1 MKAPRMTKVLSF
13 LMALVFCLYLVPT
26 EALAVE
32 VKKNALEAASEY
44 ARDYDPVDSP
54 DIVSEIA
61 SSRDEYQKEYML
73 SNGQHLLTVYPT
85 AVHYADENGEWQ
97 EIDNTLHATSMDGK
111 RVYRNTA
118 GLWDVTLPSSLS
130 GADPVTVARGDSA
143 LSFRF
148 AGQLLQDD
156 VLTAKLARMNED
168 IAASESGNNTSEPE
182 VSAEPEPADT
192 LADTS
197 EPQSDAN
204 SGASEE
210 ASSAD
215 ENTANPTESHIAVTP
230 PDTTAGAS
238 SPESENNAQPEA
250 PSPGEDTANESPV
263 SGTADDADESAAPVT
278 KNDTIDVIA
287 ESQWE
292 TATTTKM
299 GDTVFG
305 RTQVQP
311 SQLTLKDSEIIF
323 SQNDKTL
330 QETFSEK
337 LSSTAEYTAV
347 FNGVNVRYDLNS
359 NSLKESVIIAAAPTG
374 RTGYQYLLETKNLVL
389 ELQED
394 NSIYAYAIGHTEGD
408 EPVFFMPAP
417 YLFDQDKAYCDDIEL
432 ILKETDEGYLL
443 TYLLPQ
449 EWMADEDR
457 AYPVVL
463 DPVVHAELS
472 FTNIA
477 DQTVFSITQLS
488 HTWSML
494 CIGQGSYG
502 IGRSFVKYK
511 NLPALTSA
519 DVIVDAKMA
528 LYKIQTSS
536 STSEIDVHSV
546 YDTWESN
553 TINWSNKPDYDPIVE
568 DYQIAGAQGWYYWD
582 VTDIAQGWYA
592 GENTGMMFKME
603 DSQEAAARGLYREFC
618 SSDYSAGTLPYL
630 SIAYINNCGLES
642 IWDYTSHSA
651 GAAGTGYINDYTG
664 NLVWVY
670 NGLGF
675 SGNRMPVAI
684 NHVYNANDKANNDF
698 GMGYGWRSNYNQ
710 LVYQWS
716 TDSSYYVWEDE
727 DATRHYFKY
736 KSSGTYEDET
746 NPTLT
751 LTTTGSGTTKYCIT
765 DKNGNKSYFD
775 TNGRLT
781 KINNNQAAVSSITIT
796 YSSGKQ
802 IASITD
808 GAGRKYQFNYSGAML
823 SSISFLGT
831 GTSSLAT
838 ESYTYS
844 GNELTGISS
853 TLLSSASFSYTS
865 NHLLSQAEDAGGYR
879 LAYLYNTTSSTKP
892 NRVIQISEHDGNTD
906 GDVLCIYYAHK
917 QTIFTDSN
925 NNQEVKQ
932 FNNYGSTVSIQDG
945 QGKAQFYKYKSNND
959 VTKASQLAL
968 SSKLQNTVANWVRN
982 SSFEQTGFWTAGSG
996 NASTGSWSYTSTGY
1010 IGSKSLAISRT
1021 SSSGTIRVDSTQAAY
1036 CPANSSYTLSAYVKT
1051 TGMSGGGLGAQLVLM
1066 SSGNVIA
1073 SSAPITA
1080 NTDWTRVEVT
1090 YTNTTGSDISDLTA
1104 GMRNGTSGTAY
1115 FDCVQLEASANASR
1129 YNLVDNGDFSYNSSL
1144 GWNKNSA
1151 CTSADGSSSN
1161 YYRAPALNDSCLKL
1175 VGAAEKDKQ
1184 VSQTIAVS
1192 GSEGDV
1198 FSVAGWALGDSAPIA
1213 NDGNRRF
1220 AISARFNYT
1229 NGTSDATLIAFN
1241 PNAIGFVNWQYVA
1254 DRIVAKKAYKSITI
1268 SLLYSYNVNEVY
1280 FDGIQLFKEEFGHSY
1295 VYDSNG
1301 NVTSVTDLQKKTT
1314 TYEYSSNNLTKMTLP
1329 SGASQTYTYDNY
1341 HNVLSATSPEGVVSN
1356 FTYDSYGN
1364 NTKVTVGSGTKKV
1377 TSSAT
1382 YTSNGDQL
1390 ATVTDALGQVTAYG
1404 YDTQTGILNW
1414 TQAPGE
1420 TTATRTNYSH
1430 DSRYRTTSVAKGNS
1444 TVNYTYN
1451 SDLLSAISS
1460 ASGTDYTFIYG
1471 AFDLVNSVK
1480 IGSRALISHTY
1491 SDDSSHWLTRSDY
1504 GNGDYITY
1512 SYDRYGR
1519 TSAIGYEDNAEA
1531 VKYTYDNNG
1540 NLGILTD
1547 NISGRKTK
1555 YLYDF
1560 QDRLMGYEERSVDHS
1575 NTVKWGYDDKNNL
1588 SSQTQTLNGTS
1599 YTTNYSYD
1607 NDNRLKQATTGGK
1620 SANYTYDVYSRM
1632 TGIAAKNGSST
1643 VVSTGIT
1650 YKDPTSATTSTQVYK
1665 WATGGTTYTYTY
1677 DARGNIT
1684 AISDGTNTTSYVYDS
1699 LDQLTRENNQAAGK
1713 TWVYTYDNGGNILSK
1728 SEYAYT
1734 TGALGTA
1741 LDTISYGYGDSEWR
1755 DLLTSYDGKR
1765 LTADEI
1771 GNLRNDGKWS
1781 YTWRRGRILWDMS
1794 RMVDEDAELFEAV
1807 QYRYDSNGRR
1817 IGKTYGDSYN
1827 FRIAGGQLYYI
1838 GDSTGTSY
1846 YYAGDDL
1853 SQINITFP
1861 DNSSTSLHFTY
1872 DEIGPMSVT
1881 YDGAEYFYLK
1891 NAQGD
1896 VTGLVNSSGTQ
1907 VVAYTYD
1914 AWGNPLTTTGAM
1926 ADTLG
1931 KLNPFR
1937 YRGYVYDTE
1946 TGLYYLGSRYYNP
1959 ETGRFINADS
1969 INLITATPNSATWDK
1984 NLFSYCDNNPVVR
1997 KDHGGELWS
2006 TIIGMTAGAVIGV
2019 AGQIVSDLATSVLN
2033 GKLSFSNWQTYAG
2046 AILGGAIGGAVLGST
2061 GNVNLANAVAGATTT
2076 GIGMSL
2082 EKLTGCSDKS
2092 WAEIGANA
2100 VVDGAISY
2108 GLGKLPGVKNITAG
2122 KNNMSA
2128 VYKSGLTKL
2137 RNKTVSNISKKV
2149 YKKGVISGFVG
2160 GLAMDGYYGV
2170 KQFAYPIARNRVLN
2184 HRR

>member
-61 SSRDEYQKEYML
+61 SSRDEYQKEYLL

-85 AVHYADENGEWQ
+85 AVHYADENGKWQ

-168 IAASESGNNTSEPE
+168 IAASESGNNTSETE
-182 VSAEPEPADT
+182 GSAEPEPADT

-210 ASSAD
+210 ASPAD

-238 SPESENNAQPEA
+238 SPESENDAQPEA
-250 PSPGEDTANESPV
+250 PSSGEDTANESPV

-374 RTGYQYLLETKNLVL
+374 RTGYQYLLEAKNLVL

-449 EWMADEDR
+449 EWMAHEAR

-553 TINWSNKPDYDPIVE
+553 TINWSNKPDYDSIVE

-906 GDVLCIYYAHK
+906 GDVLYIYYAHK

-982 SSFEQTGFWTAGSG
+982 SSFEQAGFWTAGSG

-1073 SSAPITA
+1073 SSAPITT

-1184 VSQTIAVS
+1184 VSQTITVS

-1213 NDGNRRF
+1213 NDSNRRF
-1220 AISARFNYT
+1220 AISAKFNYT
-1229 NGTSDATLIAFN
+1229 NGASDATLIAFN

-1329 SGASQTYTYDNY
+1329 SGASQTYTYDSY

-1430 DSRYRTTSVAKGNS
+1430 DSRYRTTSVTKGNS

-1540 NLGILTD
+1540 NLGIVDD
-1547 NISGRKTK
+1547 NVCGRKTK

-1755 DLLTSYDGKR
+1755 DLLTAYDGKR

-1794 RMVDEDAELFEAV
+1794 RMVDEDAELFEVV

-1817 IGKTYGDSYN
+1817 TGKSYGDSYN
-1827 FRIAGGQLYYI
+1827 FRIVGGQLYYV

-1853 SQINITFP
+1853 SQIDITFP

-1872 DEIGPMSVT
+1872 DELGPMSVT
-1881 YDGAEYFYLK
+1881 YNGAEYFYLK

-1896 VTGLVNSSGTQ
+1896 VTGLVNNSGTQ

-1914 AWGNPLTTTGAM
+1914 AWGNPLSTTGTM

-1937 YRGYVYDTE
+1937 YRGYVYDAE
-1946 TGLYYLGSRYYNP
+1946 TGIYYVSSRYYDP
-1959 ETGRFINADS
+1959 KMGRWISSEPNIDS
-1969 INLITATPNSATWDK
+1969 GEFDEGSEILGYNVYA
-1984 NLFSYCDNNPVVR
+1984 YCFNNPVNNFDPDGEAVSNIV
-1997 KDHGGELWS
+1997 GG
-2006 TIIGMTAGAVIGV
+2006 I
-2019 AGQIVSDLATSVLN
+2019 
-2033 GKLSFSNWQTYAG
+2033 
-2046 AILGGAIGGAVLGST
+2046 IGGAAGATLGYLLADALGLKGWKKWALISAAT
-2061 GNVNLANAVAGATTT
+2061 VGGAALGAFLGPYVAKLGGKVAAKLGIKTVAKQTIKMSSSKLWKGSAKHIFSKDHIKNGIMRLGGSQEAIFNKIYKVVNSNLANAVNGSNQIHTTINGVKTTIRFYVSNGEVQSINAMTGWATR
-2076 GIGMSL
+2076 I
-2082 EKLTGCSDKS
+2082 
-2092 WAEIGANA
+2092 I
-2100 VVDGAISY
+2100 
-2108 GLGKLPGVKNITAG
+2108 GKL
-2122 KNNMSA
+2122 
-2128 VYKSGLTKL
+2128 L
-2137 RNKTVSNISKKV
+2137 
-2149 YKKGVISGFVG
+2149 
-2160 GLAMDGYYGV
+2160 
-2170 KQFAYPIARNRVLN
+2170 
-2184 HRR
+2184 

>member
-1 MKAPRMTKVLSF
+1 MKAPRMTRILSF
-13 LMALVFCLYLVPT
+13 FLALVFCLYLVPT
-26 EALAVE
+26 EVLAAE
-32 VKKNALEAASEY
+32 LESASRISQSEY
-44 ARDYDPVDSP
+44 ARDFVDEETP
-54 DIVSEIA
+54 DVVSEII
-61 SSRDEYQKEYML
+61 SSRDEYQKEYIL
-73 SNGQHLLTVYPT
+73 SNGQRLLTVYPT
-85 AVHYADENGEWQ
+85 AVHYMDDEEGMWQ
-97 EIDNTLHATSMDGK
+97 EIDNTLQTASLDGK
-111 RVYRNTA
+111 RVYQNTA
-118 GLWDVTLPSSLS
+118 GIWEVTLPSNLS
-130 GADPVTVARGDSA
+130 ASEAVSIVRGDSV

-168 IAASESGNNTSEPE
+168 IIPSEGAEEP
-182 VSAEPEPADT
+182 
-192 LADTS
+192 
-197 EPQSDAN
+197 SD
-204 SGASEE
+204 
-210 ASSAD
+210 
-215 ENTANPTESHIAVTP
+215 VTP
-230 PDTTAGAS
+230 PAEETPAVEDPSADGAQQDGEESAVETFAALDTPTVDVGGNSEDTSVVEPAEG
-238 SPESENNAQPEA
+238 ESESKAPEDDNTPNQGETPA
-250 PSPGEDTANESPV
+250 TEEPKSEDTDAPQEPATPAV
-263 SGTADDADESAAPVT
+263 KDDKIDIVADD
-278 KNDTIDVIA
+278 
-287 ESQWE
+287 QWE

-299 GDTVFG
+299 GDTIFG

-311 SQLTLKDSEIIF
+311 SQLTLKDSEIVF

-337 LSSTAEYTAV
+337 LCSTAEYASV

-359 NSLKESVIIAAAPTG
+359 NSLKESVIIASAPTG
-374 RTGYQYLLETKNLVL
+374 RTGYQYLLEAKNLVL

-394 NSIYAYAIGHTEGD
+394 NSIYAYATDHAEGD
-408 EPVFFMPAP
+408 DPVFFMPAP
-417 YLFDQDKAYCDDIEL
+417 YLFDQEKVYCDDIEL

-449 EWMADEDR
+449 EWMASEDR

-477 DQTVFSITQLS
+477 DQTVFSISQLS

-494 CIGQGSYG
+494 CIGQGARG
-502 IGRSFVKYK
+502 IGRAFLKYK
-511 NLPALTSA
+511 NLPSLSSA

-528 LYKIQTSS
+528 LYKIQSS
-536 STSEIDVHSV
+536 STSSEIDVHKV
-546 YDTWESN
+546 NGTWESN
-553 TINWSNKPDYDPIVE
+553 TITWDNKPDYEYIIE
-568 DYQIAGAQGWYYWD
+568 DYQIAGTQGWYYWD
-582 VTDIAQGWYA
+582 VTNIAQGWYA

-603 DSQEAAARGLYREFC
+603 NSQEAAARDLYREFC
-618 SSDYSAGTLPYL
+618 SSDYSANTLPYL
-630 SIAYINNCGLES
+630 SIAYINNCGLEN

-651 GAAGTGYINDYTG
+651 GAAGTGYVNDYTG

-684 NHVYNANDKANNDF
+684 NHVYNANDKTNNDF
-698 GMGYGWRSNYNQ
+698 GMGFGWRSNYNQ

-716 TDSSYYVWEDE
+716 ADSSYYVWEDE

-736 KSSGTYEDET
+736 KSANTYEDEV
-746 NPTLT
+746 NPGLT
-751 LTTTGSGTTKYCIT
+751 LTTNGSGTQKYCIT
-765 DKNGNKSYFD
+765 DKSGNKSYFD
-775 TNGRLT
+775 TSGRLT
-781 KINNNQAAVSSITIT
+781 KISNNQATTSSISIA
-796 YSSGKQ
+796 YSSGKR

-808 GAGRKYQFNYSGAML
+808 GSGRKYQFNYNGTML

-838 ESYTYS
+838 ERYTYS
-844 GNELTGISS
+844 GSELTAISS
-853 TLLSSASFSYTS
+853 TLLSTANFSYTS
-865 NHLLSQAEDAGGYR
+865 NHLLSQATDASGYK
-879 LAYLYNTTSSTKP
+879 LTYTYNTTSSGKP
-892 NRVIQISEHDGNTD
+892 NRIIRIEEYDGSISG
-906 GDVLCIYYAHK
+906 GVLHISYAHN
-917 QTIFTDSN
+917 QNTFTDHN
-925 NNQEVKQ
+925 GNQEILQ

-945 QGKAQFYKYKSNND
+945 EGKAQFYKYKSNND
-959 VTKASQLAL
+959 VAKASQLAL
-968 SSKLQNTVANWVRN
+968 SSKLQNTVVNEVRN
-982 SSFEQTGFWTAGSG
+982 SSFEQTGFWAAGSG
-996 NASTGSWSYTSTGY
+996 NASTGSWSYASSGY
-1010 IGSKSLAISRT
+1010 IGSRSLAISRT
-1021 SSSGTIRVDSTQAAY
+1021 ASSGSFRVESTQTAHCSAD
-1036 CPANSSYTLSAYVKT
+1036 SSYTLSAYVKT
-1051 TGMSGGGLGAQLVLM
+1051 TGMSGGGAGTQLVLM

-1073 SSAPITA
+1073 SSAPITT

-1090 YTNTTGSDISDLTA
+1090 YTNTTGSDISALTA
-1104 GMRNGTSGTAY
+1104 GMQNGTSGTAY
-1115 FDCVQLEASANASR
+1115 FDCVQLEKSANASR

-1144 GWNKNSA
+1144 GWSKNSA
-1151 CTSADGSSSN
+1151 CTSSDGNGMSMFV
-1161 YYRAPALNDSCLKL
+1161 APTLNSFCIQMI
-1175 VGAAEKDKQ
+1175 GEAEKDKQ
-1184 VSQTIAVS
+1184 ISQTITVS
-1192 GSEGDV
+1192 GRTGDV
-1198 FSVAGWALGDSAPIA
+1198 FSVAGWAMAHSAPVVE
-1213 NDGNRRF
+1213 NSNRRF
-1220 AISARFNYT
+1220 AIRARFNYT
-1229 NGTSDATLIAFN
+1229 DGTTDSTLVAFN
-1241 PNAIGFVNWQYVA
+1241 PSTGDYSTWQYVA

-1364 NTKVTVGSGTKKV
+1364 NTKVTVGGGAKKI

-1404 YDTQTGILNW
+1404 YDTQTGTLNW

-1420 TTATRTNYSH
+1420 TTATRTDYSH
-1430 DSRYRTTSVAKGNS
+1430 DSRYRTTGVTKGNS
-1444 TVNYTYN
+1444 AVNYTYN
-1451 SDLLSAISS
+1451 RDLLSAISS
-1460 ASGTDYTFIYG
+1460 ASGTEYTFTYG

-1491 SDDSSHWLTRSDY
+1491 SNDANRWLMRSDY

-1512 SYDRYGR
+1512 SYDLYGR

-1540 NLGILTD
+1540 NLGIVDD
-1547 NISGRKTK
+1547 NVCGRKTK

-1560 QDRLMGYEERSVDHS
+1560 QDRLMGYEENSVDHS
-1575 NTVKWGYDDKNNL
+1575 NIVQWGYDDKNNL

-1632 TGIAAKNGSST
+1632 TGITAKRGSST

-1650 YKDPTSATTSTQVYK
+1650 YKNPTSATTSTQVYK

-1713 TWVYTYDNGGNILSK
+1713 TWVYTYDNGGNILRK

-1734 TGALGTA
+1734 TGTLGAA
-1741 LDTISYGYGDSEWR
+1741 LDTISYGYGDSSWK
-1755 DLLTSYDGKR
+1755 DLLTSYDGKQ
-1765 LTADEI
+1765 LSSDEI
-1771 GNLRNDGKWS
+1771 GNLSGDGKWS
-1781 YTWRRGRILWDMS
+1781 YSWRRGRVLWDMS
-1794 RMVDEDAELFEAV
+1794 RMVDEDAELFEVV

-1817 IGKTYGDSYN
+1817 TGKSYGDSYN
-1827 FRIAGGQLYYI
+1827 FRIVGGQLYYV
-1838 GDSTGTSY
+1838 GDSTGTAY

-1853 SQINITFP
+1853 SQIDITFP

-1872 DEIGPMSVT
+1872 DELGPMSVT
-1881 YDGAEYFYLK
+1881 YSGAEYFYLK

-1896 VTGLVNSSGTQ
+1896 VTGLVNNSGTQ

-1914 AWGNPLTTTGAM
+1914 AWGNPLSTTGTM

-1959 ETGRFINADS
+1959 ETGRFINADGYVS
-1969 INLITATPNSATWDK
+1969 TGQGIVGNNMFAYAI
-1984 NLFSYCDNNPVVR
+1984 NNPISYSDHSGNFAISTAIAIIAAVALSYVGARAATSPKFRRDISSAANYLYDKAQKAADKIRNSTKSVEKTRDKRPANNTVYQLVDNTGQPQYIGRTTNLEARKESHAQNPYR
-1997 KDHGGELWS
+1997 KDLKLEVIASNLTYEESRGLEQIAMLQCHTLNPGNYTNNQINGISPFNPRLS
-2006 TIIGMTAGAVIGV
+2006 SYMDAGRNIAIRYWEN
-2019 AGQIVSDLATSVLN
+2019 QITN
-2033 GKLSFSNWQTYAG
+2033 E
-2046 AILGGAIGGAVLGST
+2046 ILYWT
-2061 GNVNLANAVAGATTT
+2061 G
-2076 GIGMSL
+2076 
-2082 EKLTGCSDKS
+2082 
-2092 WAEIGANA
+2092 
-2100 VVDGAISY
+2100 
-2108 GLGKLPGVKNITAG
+2108 
-2122 KNNMSA
+2122 
-2128 VYKSGLTKL
+2128 
-2137 RNKTVSNISKKV
+2137 R
-2149 YKKGVISGFVG
+2149 
-2160 GLAMDGYYGV
+2160 
-2170 KQFAYPIARNRVLN
+2170 
-2184 HRR
+2184 

>member
-54 DIVSEIA
+54 DIVSEIV

-168 IAASESGNNTSEPE
+168 IAASESGNNTSETE
-182 VSAEPEPADT
+182 GSAEPEPADT

-197 EPQSDAN
+197 EPQSDTN

-238 SPESENNAQPEA
+238 SPESENDAQPEA
-250 PSPGEDTANESPV
+250 PSSGEDTANESPV

-299 GDTVFG
+299 GDTIFG

-311 SQLTLKDSEIIF
+311 SQLTLKDSEIVF

-337 LSSTAEYTAV
+337 LSSTAEYASV

-374 RTGYQYLLETKNLVL
+374 RTGYQYLLEAKNLVL

-408 EPVFFMPAP
+408 ESVFFMPAP

-488 HTWSML
+488 YTWSML

-553 TINWSNKPDYDPIVE
+553 TINWSNKPDYNPIVE

-1073 SSAPITA
+1073 SSAPITT

-1161 YYRAPALNDSCLKL
+1161 YYRAPALNDSCL
-1175 VGAAEKDKQ
+1175 
-1184 VSQTIAVS
+1184 
-1192 GSEGDV
+1192 
-1198 FSVAGWALGDSAPIA
+1198 
-1213 NDGNRRF
+1213 
-1220 AISARFNYT
+1220 
-1229 NGTSDATLIAFN
+1229 
-1241 PNAIGFVNWQYVA
+1241 
-1254 DRIVAKKAYKSITI
+1254 
-1268 SLLYSYNVNEVY
+1268 YNVNEVY

-1301 NVTSVTDLQKKTT
+1301 
-1314 TYEYSSNNLTKMTLP
+1314 
-1329 SGASQTYTYDNY
+1329 
-1341 HNVLSATSPEGVVSN
+1341 
-1356 FTYDSYGN
+1356 
-1364 NTKVTVGSGTKKV
+1364 
-1377 TSSAT
+1377 
-1382 YTSNGDQL
+1382 
-1390 ATVTDALGQVTAYG
+1390 
-1404 YDTQTGILNW
+1404 
-1414 TQAPGE
+1414 
-1420 TTATRTNYSH
+1420 
-1430 DSRYRTTSVAKGNS
+1430 
-1444 TVNYTYN
+1444 
-1451 SDLLSAISS
+1451 
-1460 ASGTDYTFIYG
+1460 
-1471 AFDLVNSVK
+1471 
-1480 IGSRALISHTY
+1480 
-1491 SDDSSHWLTRSDY
+1491 
-1504 GNGDYITY
+1504 
-1512 SYDRYGR
+1512 
-1519 TSAIGYEDNAEA
+1519 
-1531 VKYTYDNNG
+1531 
-1540 NLGILTD
+1540 
-1547 NISGRKTK
+1547 
-1555 YLYDF
+1555 
-1560 QDRLMGYEERSVDHS
+1560 
-1575 NTVKWGYDDKNNL
+1575 
-1588 SSQTQTLNGTS
+1588 
-1599 YTTNYSYD
+1599 
-1607 NDNRLKQATTGGK
+1607 
-1620 SANYTYDVYSRM
+1620 
-1632 TGIAAKNGSST
+1632 
-1643 VVSTGIT
+1643 
-1650 YKDPTSATTSTQVYK
+1650 
-1665 WATGGTTYTYTY
+1665 
-1677 DARGNIT
+1677 
-1684 AISDGTNTTSYVYDS
+1684 
-1699 LDQLTRENNQAAGK
+1699 
-1713 TWVYTYDNGGNILSK
+1713 
-1728 SEYAYT
+1728 
-1734 TGALGTA
+1734 
-1741 LDTISYGYGDSEWR
+1741 
-1755 DLLTSYDGKR
+1755 
-1765 LTADEI
+1765 
-1771 GNLRNDGKWS
+1771 
-1781 YTWRRGRILWDMS
+1781 
-1794 RMVDEDAELFEAV
+1794 
-1807 QYRYDSNGRR
+1807 
-1817 IGKTYGDSYN
+1817 
-1827 FRIAGGQLYYI
+1827 
-1838 GDSTGTSY
+1838 
-1846 YYAGDDL
+1846 
-1853 SQINITFP
+1853 
-1861 DNSSTSLHFTY
+1861 
-1872 DEIGPMSVT
+1872 
-1881 YDGAEYFYLK
+1881 
-1891 NAQGD
+1891 
-1896 VTGLVNSSGTQ
+1896 TQ

-1914 AWGNPLTTTGAM
+1914 AWGNPLTTTGTM
-1926 ADTLG
+1926 AGTLG

-1946 TGLYYLGSRYYNP
+1946 TGLYYLQSRYYNP

-1969 INLITATPNSATWDK
+1969 VVDTEDLLGG
-1984 NLFSYCDNNPVVR
+1984 NLFAYCGNSPVAR
-1997 KDHGGELWS
+1997 RD
-2006 TIIGMTAGAVIGV
+2006 TT
-2019 AGQIVSDLATSVLN
+2019 GQFWDTVFDIVSLCISVKNVISNPKSGSAWLGLAADVLC
-2033 GKLSFSNWQTYAG
+2033 L
-2046 AILGGAIGGAVLGST
+2046 AIPG
-2061 GNVNLANAVAGATTT
+2061 
-2076 GIGMSL
+2076 
-2082 EKLTGCSDKS
+2082 LTGGGSAVRAAKTINRAVSAAKAADNISDGARLARAADK
-2092 WAEIGANA
+2092 IGDSVRLSERASGA
-2100 VVDGAISY
+2100 AKVVD
-2108 GLGKLPGVKNITAG
+2108 TALSA
-2122 KNNMSA
+2122 NNCS
-2128 VYKSGLTKL
+2128 KSGLSFGIKSYSTLKKETKGL
-2137 RNKTVSNISKKV
+2137 GLEVHHIVEKRFADSLGVVKNSMPSIALTHDHHAV
-2149 YKKGVISGFVG
+2149 YTKAWRQN
-2160 GLAMDGYYGV
+2160 LPYGRTYSPTEIWSAA
-2170 KQFAYPIARNRVLN
+2170 QRVYANDPELLN
-2184 HRR
+2184 ASRITIFGS

>member
-54 DIVSEIA
+54 DIVSEIV

-130 GADPVTVARGDSA
+130 GTDPVTVARGDSA

-168 IAASESGNNTSEPE
+168 IAASENENNTLEPE
-182 VSAEPEPADT
+182 VSEEPEPADT

-210 ASSAD
+210 ASPAN
-215 ENTANPTESHIAVTP
+215 ENAANPTESNIAVTSS
-230 PDTTAGAS
+230 DAATSAT
-238 SPESENNAQPEA
+238 SPEGEDDAQPA
-250 PSPGEDTANESPV
+250 VPSSGEDAAKESPA
-263 SGTADDADESAAPVT
+263 SGTTDDTDESVAPAA
-278 KNDTIDVIA
+278 KDEIIDVIA

-299 GDTVFG
+299 GNAIFG

-311 SQLTLKDSEIIF
+311 SQLTLKDSEIVF

-337 LSSTAEYTAV
+337 LSSTAEYTSV

-374 RTGYQYLLETKNLVL
+374 RTGYQYLLEAKNLVL

-488 HTWSML
+488 YTWSML

-751 LTTTGSGTTKYCIT
+751 LITTGSGTTKYCIT

-775 TNGRLT
+775 TSGRLT
-781 KINNNQAAVSSITIT
+781 KISNNQATISSIAVT
-796 YSSGKQ
+796 YSSGKR

-808 GAGRKYQFNYSGAML
+808 GAGRKYQFNYSGTML

-865 NHLLSQAEDAGGYR
+865 NHLLSQAEDASGYK
-879 LAYLYNTTSSTKP
+879 LTYIYNTTSSDKP
-892 NRVIQISEHDGNTD
+892 NRIIQVEEYGGSTAGGALYIS
-906 GDVLCIYYAHK
+906 YAH
-917 QTIFTDSN
+917 
-925 NNQEVKQ
+925 NQNTFADHNGNYEIMQ

-945 QGKAQFYKYKSNND
+945 EGKAQFYKYKSNND

-968 SSKLQNTVANWVRN
+968 SSKLQNTVVNKIRN
-982 SSFEQTGFWTAGSG
+982 SSFEQTGFWTASSG
-996 NASTGSWSYTSTGY
+996 NASTGSWSYASTGY

-1021 SSSGTIRVDSTQAAY
+1021 SSNGTIRVDSTQAAY

-1051 TGMSGGGLGAQLVLM
+1051 NGMSGGGLGAQLVLM

-1073 SSAPITA
+1073 SSTPITT

-1115 FDCVQLEASANASR
+1115 FDCVQFEESANASR
-1129 YNLVDNGDFSYNSSL
+1129 YNLVDNGDFTYNSL
-1144 GWNKNSA
+1144 FGWNKNSA
-1151 CTSADGSSSN
+1151 CTSTDGYSMTMFE
-1161 YYRAPALNDSCLKL
+1161 APSLDSSCLSM
-1175 VGAAEKDKQ
+1175 VGAAEQDKQ
-1184 VSQTIAVS
+1184 ISQTITVS
-1192 GSEGDV
+1192 GSAGDV
-1198 FSVAGWALGDSAPIA
+1198 FAVAGWATGNSAPVTE
-1213 NDGNRRF
+1213 DGNRRF
-1220 AISARFNYT
+1220 AIRARFNYT
-1229 NGTSDATLIAFN
+1229 NGTTGDTLVAFN
-1241 PNAIGFVNWQYVA
+1241 SGADGYSTWQYVA
-1254 DRIVAKKAYKSITI
+1254 DRIVANKAYNSITI

-1329 SGASQTYTYDNY
+1329 SGASQTYTYDSY

-1364 NTKVTVGSGTKKV
+1364 NTKVTVGGSSAKKV

-1382 YTSNGDQL
+1382 YTANGDQL

-1430 DSRYRTTSVAKGNS
+1430 DSRYRTTGVAKGS
-1444 TVNYTYN
+1444 SAVNYTYN
-1451 SDLLSAISS
+1451 SDLLAAISS
-1460 ASGTDYTFIYG
+1460 ASGTDYTFTYSV
-1471 AFDLVNSVK
+1471 FDLVNSVK
-1480 IGSRALISHTY
+1480 VGSRALISHTY

-1540 NLGILTD
+1540 NLGIVDDKVCGL
-1547 NISGRKTK
+1547 KTK

-1560 QDRLMGYEERSVDHS
+1560 QDRLMGYEERNVDHS
-1575 NTVKWGYDDKNNL
+1575 NIVKWGYDDKNNL
-1588 SSQTQTLNGTS
+1588 SSQTQILDDTS

-1632 TGIAAKNGSST
+1632 TGITTKSGSST
-1643 VVSTGIT
+1643 VVNTGIT
-1650 YKDPTSATTSTQVYK
+1650 YKDPSSTATSAQVYK
-1665 WATGGTTYTYTY
+1665 WAVGGTTYTYTY

-1684 AISDGTNTTSYVYDS
+1684 AISDGISTTSYVYDS
-1699 LDQLTRENNQAAGK
+1699 HDQLTRENNQAAGK
-1713 TWVYTYDNGGNILSK
+1713 TWVYTYDNGGNIRRK

-1734 TGALGTA
+1734 TGTLGAA
-1741 LDTISYGYGDSEWR
+1741 LDTISYGYGDSEWH
-1755 DLLTSYDGKR
+1755 DLLTSYDGKQ
-1765 LTADEI
+1765 LSSDAI
-1771 GNLRNDGKWS
+1771 GNLSGDGKWT

-1794 RMVDEDAELFEAV
+1794 RMVDEDAELFEVV

-1817 IGKTYGDSYN
+1817 TGKTYGDSYN
-1827 FRIAGGQLYYI
+1827 FRIVGGQLYYI

-1881 YDGAEYFYLK
+1881 YNGAEYFYLK

-1914 AWGNPLTTTGAM
+1914 AWGNPLTTTGTM

-1959 ETGRFINADS
+1959 TWGRFVNADS
-1969 INLITATPNSATWDK
+1969 ESLITASPDSAIWDK
-1984 NLFSYCDNNPVVR
+1984 NLFAYCDNNPITR
-1997 KDHGGELWS
+1997 IDANGGWWH
-2006 TIIGMTAGAVIGV
+2006 V
-2019 AGQIVSDLATSVLN
+2019 
-2033 GKLSFSNWQTYAG
+2033 
-2046 AILGGAIGGAVLGST
+2046 AIGAAVGVIAQYATDVTINLRQGKSFIDALSPRSSLVDYGAAAISGA
-2061 GNVNLANAVAGATTT
+2061 LAAT
-2076 GIGMSL
+2076 GIGMGASI
-2082 EKLTGCSDKS
+2082 S
-2092 WAEIGANA
+2092 ANA
-2100 VVDGAISY
+2100 AISGIAY
-2108 GLGKLPGVKNITAG
+2108 LSNGSIYDSEIT
-2122 KNNMSA
+2122 
-2128 VYKSGLTKL
+2128 L
-2137 RNKTVSNISKKV
+2137 
-2149 YKKGVISGFVG
+2149 SGFVEATVAGAAAGVVG
-2160 GLAMDGYYGV
+2160 GKGANGAKLRGITKTSRAVLKTAVSQKKVAMYTRKIASVKKDVVTSTGRTVLATLATN
-2170 KQFAYPIARNRVLN
+2170 FRNLVN
-2184 HRR
+2184 AFKTRR

>member
-54 DIVSEIA
+54 DIVSEIV

-85 AVHYADENGEWQ
+85 AVHYADKNGEWQ

-118 GLWDVTLPSSLS
+118 GLWDVTLPSNLS

-168 IAASESGNNTSEPE
+168 IASSESENNTSD
-182 VSAEPEPADT
+182 AEPEPADT

-210 ASSAD
+210 ASPAD
-215 ENTANPTESHIAVTP
+215 ENTANPTESHIAVTSSDAATSTP
-230 PDTTAGAS
+230 
-238 SPESENNAQPEA
+238 SPENEDDAQPEA
-250 PSPGEDTANESPV
+250 PSSGEDTANESPV

-374 RTGYQYLLETKNLVL
+374 RTGYQYLLEAKNLVL

-630 SIAYINNCGLES
+630 SIAYINNCGLEN

-751 LTTTGSGTTKYCIT
+751 LTTSGSGTTKYCIT

-781 KINNNQAAVSSITIT
+781 KISNNQASVSSITIT

-865 NHLLSQAEDAGGYR
+865 NHLLSQAEDSGGYR

-906 GDVLCIYYAHK
+906 GDVLYIYYAHK

-1073 SSAPITA
+1073 SSAPITT

-1213 NDGNRRF
+1213 NDSNRRF
-1220 AISARFNYT
+1220 AISAKFNYT

-1254 DRIVAKKAYKSITI
+1254 DRIVAKKAYNSITI

-1382 YTSNGDQL
+1382 YTSNGNQL

-1430 DSRYRTTSVAKGNS
+1430 DSRYRTTGVAKGS
-1444 TVNYTYN
+1444 SAVNYTYN
-1451 SDLLSAISS
+1451 SDLLAAISS
-1460 ASGTDYTFIYG
+1460 ASGTEYTFTYG

-1555 YLYDF
+1555 YAYDF
-1560 QDRLMGYEERSVDHS
+1560 QDRLMRYEETGSNYS
-1575 NTVKWGYDDKNNL
+1575 NTVQWGYDDKNNL
-1588 SSQTQTLNGTS
+1588 SSQTQTLDDTS

-1632 TGIAAKNGSST
+1632 TGIAAKSGSST

-1650 YKDPTSATTSTQVYK
+1650 YKDPTSTTTSTQVYK

-1684 AISDGTNTTSYVYDS
+1684 AISDGTNTTSYIYDS

-1741 LDTISYGYGDSEWR
+1741 LDTISYGYGDSSWK
-1755 DLLTSYDGKR
+1755 DLLTSYDGQ
-1765 LTADEI
+1765 LLASDEI
-1771 GNLRNDGKWS
+1771 GNLANDGTWS
-1781 YTWRRGRILWDMS
+1781 YSWQHGRQLKQMS
-1794 RMVDEDAELFEAV
+1794 RPDASGDTEMIRF
-1807 QYRYDSNGRR
+1807 RYDSSGHR
-1817 IGKTYGDSYN
+1817 IGKDSGVYHASYSGGE
-1827 FRIAGGQLYYI
+1827 IVYAGE
-1838 GDSTGTSY
+1838 TTRTSY
-1846 YYAGDDL
+1846 SYLGDTL
-1853 SQINITFP
+1853 TQVRIVEP
-1861 DNSSTSLHFTY
+1861 NSSATLHFTY

-1914 AWGNPLTTTGAM
+1914 AWGNPLTTTGTM
-1926 ADTLG
+1926 AGTLG

-1946 TGLYYLGSRYYNP
+1946 TGLYYLQSRYYNP

-1969 INLITATPNSATWDK
+1969 ESLVTASPDSAIWDK
-1984 NLFSYCDNNPVVR
+1984 NLLSYCDSNPTSR
-1997 KDHGGELWS
+1997 KDSGGYYWNTVFGTVVGGFAAALTRDQNGCETFGQAFLRGAITGFIS
-2006 TIIGMTAGAVIGV
+2006 GLALDLSIATAGV
-2019 AGQIVSDLATSVLN
+2019 
-2033 GKLSFSNWQTYAG
+2033 G
-2046 AILGGAIGGAVLGST
+2046 AIIISAVGGGAGNSISSMWEDHNNNRSIDIPKAITSGIVGASTNVLFTGYGKTSGTTAGTTFST
-2061 GNVNLANAVAGATTT
+2061 VTRAVTANALKATTNKA
-2076 GIGMSL
+2076 GNIVA
-2082 EKLTGCSDKS
+2082 KKAFKS
-2092 WAEIGANA
+2092 AASNTAESIIAS
-2100 VVDGAISY
+2100 I
-2108 GLGKLPGVKNITAG
+2108 
-2122 KNNMSA
+2122 NNWLFTN
-2128 VYKSGLTKL
+2128 VFTKL
-2137 RNKTVSNISKKV
+2137 FGRKSRK
-2149 YKKGVISGFVG
+2149 
-2160 GLAMDGYYGV
+2160 
-2170 KQFAYPIARNRVLN
+2170 
-2184 HRR
+2184 